1 MIECNL
7 FGVRLQEKEV
17 ISDIDGSR
25 KNLSDYTR
33 EFYKKII
40 RNTITPFDYNDDDQN
55 EENQINSK

>member
-55 EENQINSK
+55 EE